1 MTENP
6 EGDYYLIFKQGGA
19 AEQTVTLP
27 KDGRYEI
34 TLWCCPRSSYDGFAR
49 VSLGDYAVGTV
60 QARTYEGKWNRCR
73 LVTRALKAGD
83 YVFRLDNAT
92 ELDVA
97 LGIDDV
103 RMVWL
108 EPGDDAPV
116 ADGNFEDVDWIA
128 VLPSDAAMSNL
139 RDAIQSSKVLSGQ
152 ALSERWTV
160 SGTVQLAR
168 QLGCMTSM
176 DWRAP
181 RNDSGSFCAVL
192 QPGGVISQ
200 TVTVAE
206 AGLYR
211 LSAKA
216 CRFATGQS
224 GYGITSATGSAGAV
238 VLAVGDVQ
246 EQMAVSGV
254 TLADRFEMARAVYL
268 AAGTNVE
275 ISLSA
280 PALSGGVNAVAVDDV
295 RLERAENLV
304 GNPGFRRYSDLY
316 SGYAMYYRAAG
327 WNIEEKEGDSA
338 RPRVFL
344 DDAFNREHYFTDAVD
359 GETRYRL
366 SFGCRLSQTLTVHEA
381 GLYRLS
387 YWTVSRVQ
395 YGLFQYGPAPI
406 LVTLEQGS
414 VTNFSKE
421 VTVSNTSRRFLRQEH
436 LVNLPAPGEYTLA
449 FKTLTTKEDLSTFID
464 AVCLAKAEAPA
475 PEVAAAA
482 EVRIAAGA
490 TLALDYAGTQKVDR
504 VRFAGQSATGVI
516 SAADYSAYL
525 EGPGA
530 FAATPRGAV
539 IIIR

>member
-1 MTENP
+1 M
-6 EGDYYLIFKQGGA
+6 Q
-19 AEQTVTLP
+19 
-27 KDGRYEI
+27 
-34 TLWCCPRSSYDGFAR
+34 S
-49 VSLGDYAVGTV
+49 
-60 QARTYEGKWNRCR
+60 RTGEGKWNRCR

-92 ELDVA
+92 TFDVA

-128 VLPSDAAMSNL
+128 VLPSDATWGNL
-139 RDAIQSSKVLSGQ
+139 RNVIKDNKVLSDQ
-152 ALSERWTV
+152 AFSERWTV

-168 QLGCMTSM
+168 QLGCMTSV

-192 QPGGVISQ
+192 QPGGGISQ

-224 GYGITSATGSAGAV
+224 NYGITDATGSSAAAGAV

-246 EQMAVSGV
+246 EQMTISGV
-254 TLADRFEMARAVYL
+254 TLADRLEMTRAVYL
-268 AAGTNVE
+268 EAGTNVA

-280 PALSGGVNAVAVDDV
+280 PALSVVNAVAVDDV

-316 SGYAMYYRAAG
+316 SSTYAMYYRAAG
-327 WNIEEKEGDSA
+327 WNIEEKEGYSA

-344 DDAFNREHYFTDAVD
+344 DDTFNREHYFTDAVD

-387 YWTVSRVQ
+387 YWTVSRVDN
-395 YGLFQYGPAPI
+395 GRFLYGPAPI

-449 FKTLTTKEDLSTFID
+449 FKTLTTTAEDLSTFID
-464 AVCLAKAEAPA
+464 AVCLAKVEAPA
-475 PEVAAAA
+475 PEVAAEA

-530 FAATPRGAV
+530 FAATPKGAA